1 MFGSLHY
8 KLHGFRGIVNWFVAH
23 ETRYFP
29 EVSLFKTS
37 SGYEWF
43 PLKDAP
49 AKSQLNVILSKL
61 ECSSI
66 HCPHPLIP
74 SPGGRGVRSERP
86 VCGSPSPAQSVG
98 EGVRGVREC
107 SNQKQILQKT
117 LDFLPYH
124 LGKNA
129 VNNFGPFTTLLPDFQ
144 VLKFLPLGHIFLFVS

>member
-1 MFGSLHY
+1 MCEFYKHCLNFFGKEVHDQFFVRGQPADCFV
-8 KLHGFRGIVNWFVAH
+8 GFHTLV
-23 ETRYFP
+23 
-29 EVSLFKTS
+29 
-37 SGYEWF
+37 
-43 PLKDAP
+43 DDP

-107 SNQKQILQKT
+107 SN
-117 LDFLPYH
+117 
-124 LGKNA
+124 
-129 VNNFGPFTTLLPDFQ
+129 
-144 VLKFLPLGHIFLFVS
+144 